1 MQLTARNGALI
12 PALVIA
18 ADVSGNL
25 GQPRNI
31 NEMTKG
37 EPHKQNFQRLT
48 MTICF
53 LLFGSTVFSQVTSQQ
68 LDKYYQNNQTAELE
82 KIFFSLNEKTQANFT
97 KSVDNDTLQK
107 ISDLFN
113 LILPDRQRHETTIYF
128 FLQSHFPET
137 FIDNKELTFTNKFIA
152 STTLKNLR
160 PILYDYQTIYEIL
173 KFIGTSPYDNP
184 TVKEYLKDKEKL
196 RKSKFKKAKKL
207 IEEYKNKMNF
217 ISQFVMLP
225 ATWGKMDRGLVPY
238 KINSLKFNTNL
249 TEVEVIYD
257 MTWRGATEI
266 YNFKEGKWQ
275 HLKTIVMW
283 AD

>member
-1 MQLTARNGALI
+1 
-12 PALVIA
+12 
-18 ADVSGNL
+18 
-25 GQPRNI
+25 
-31 NEMTKG
+31 MTTG
-37 EPHKQNFQRLT
+37 EQHKLNFRQLT

-53 LLFGSTVFSQVTSQQ
+53 LLFGLTVFSQVTSQQ

-82 KIFFSLNEKTQANFT
+82 KIFFSFYEKTQANFIE
-97 KSVDNDTLQK
+97 SVDNDTLKK

-128 FLQSHFPET
+128 FLQPYFPKT
-137 FIDNKELTFTNKFIA
+137 FIDNIELTFTNKFIA

-160 PILYDYQTIYEIL
+160 PILYDSQTIYEIL
-173 KFIGTSPYDNP
+173 KFIGSSPYENP

-196 RKSKFKKAKKL
+196 KKSKLKKAEKL
-207 IEEYKNKMNF
+207 IEEYKNKMSF
-217 ISQFVMLP
+217 IGQFVMLP

-238 KINSLKFNTNL
+238 KINSLKFNTDL
-249 TEVEVIYD
+249 TEVEIIYD

-266 YNFKEGKWQ
+266 YKFEEGKWQ